1 MHWQPLWSVPL
12 FVLVLTTLAQAQTAQ
27 PAAGS
32 DWVGRSV
39 MPKADARYRIGDR
52 EDSRPQPLPLE
63 VVAEDGDWLI
73 VGFARIRKADVV
85 PLESARAYYEG
96 LLKAD
101 PRSSWAHCQRGILIG
116 LDGELEQAR
125 RDFDRSIEL
134 DPANAEAWAM
144 RGLWHVTDANP
155 DEALKDF
162 DQALRLRPD
171 YADAWHQRGT
181 YRFEELDEDDKA
193 LADFTAAI
201 KACPQ
206 FSDAYHSR
214 GLLKQYRGQL
224 RDALDDYDLALRHN
238 PYAADSLSNR
248 ALIRAAGGDAALRDG
263 KLAVVDAT
271 RACELTHW
279 KDAEI
284 LATLAAAYAESGQFE
299 AAIQTQLK
307 AVRLAPRD
315 ERVAYLERV
324 GLYRQQKPYRYD
336 E

>member
-1 MHWQPLWSVPL
+1 MHWQPLWTVPL
-12 FVLVLTTLAQAQTAQ
+12 IVLVLTTLAQAQTRQ
-27 PAAGS
+27 PVAGS
-32 DWVGRSV
+32 DWLGRSV
-39 MPKADARYRIGDR
+39 MPKPDTRYRIGDR
-52 EDSRPQPLPLE
+52 DDSRPQPLPLE

-85 PLESARAYYEG
+85 PLERAREYYEG

-101 PRSSWAHCQRGILIG
+101 PRSSWAHCQRGILDG
-116 LDGELEQAR
+116 VNGELEQAR

-144 RGLWHVTDANP
+144 RGLWHATNENQV
-155 DEALKDF
+155 EALQDF
-162 DQALRLRPD
+162 DQALRLQPD

-181 YRFEELDEDDKA
+181 YRFEVLDEDDKA

-206 FSDAYHSR
+206 FSDAYNSR

-224 RDALDDYDLALRHN
+224 KDALVDYDLALRYN
-238 PYAADSLSNR
+238 PYAAEALSNR
-248 ALIRAAGGDAALRDG
+248 ALIRAAGSDAALRDG

-279 KDAEI
+279 QDAEI
-284 LATLAAAYAESGQFE
+284 LATLAAAYAESGQFQD
-299 AAIQTQLK
+299 AIQTQMK

-315 ERVAYLERV
+315 ERVDYLARV
-324 GLYRQQKPYRYD
+324 RLYQQQKPYRYD